1 MMEKNVWKRLGLALV
16 CVLVLALLTACGE
29 SEKQKY
35 ESAQSLMAQGK
46 YAQAAEKFASLGS
59 YEEASRLAI
68 YCRAAAAGESGD
80 YDTCFDG
87 FRALGS
93 YKDSVMMTA
102 YYEARAYQ
110 DGSWYDKLLAADMY
124 EHNALFLDSK
134 ERAEACRKAVWDEAM
149 DLRRRG
155 AIPSAIERLEALGS
169 YKGAAGEIPGLWY
182 EQGES
187 LRKQKDWDGA
197 VAAFLKADTYR
208 DAPEQVKATRYA
220 EGEAAAAAQSWEQA
234 ELAYGEIMDYKDAA
248 EKCRQARYRRA
259 EAEEKAGNR
268 WQATR
273 LFAGL
278 GDYNDAAARAWK
290 PWYDEGIALREA
302 GDFDGALAALWRAYN
317 SDNIMIPFP
326 ASRNGTMWAEAT
338 AGEPSLERPGYGWPA
353 AGEAIRETLYAQA
366 EALEAAGDRAGA
378 EKIFLSLGD
387 YADAKT
393 RACKPHYDE
402 GVALRA
408 AGDWDGAVAA
418 FELAKDYPG
427 AAEEIPET
435 RYQQA
440 QALQQAGRT
449 LEACAL
455 YHQLSG
461 YRDADSLLAATG
473 VHSEFASAPGKKGDV
488 TVTLILDERE
498 LIRGILVDASCDASY
513 GGLNCE
519 EDAFTSQFIGRRG
532 LFSMITVKAAKG
544 AKDTSRAVV
553 NAVNS
558 VYERL
563 YRPGPVVKNYSV
575 KEKGKSAEITVDL
588 GLDENGRV
596 AQIRVDASGESLG
609 RKCGEEAFTGRFV
622 GKIGPFIPGV
632 DVDVVSNATITSH
645 AVVRAVNSVYG
656 QPDAPGIAGNLRTG
670 SARGNGG
677 NVAVELVLDEEGR
690 VAEIWTDV
698 SQETPGL
705 GQRCGERA
713 FLDQFV
719 GKSGPFVLGE
729 NIDAVS
735 GATVTSQA
743 VVEAVNSLLGTK

>member
-1 MMEKNVWKRLGLALV
+1 MWKRLVLALV

-87 FRALGS
+87 FRALGD

-134 ERAEACRKAVWDEAM
+134 ERAEACRKTVWDEAM

-220 EGEAAAAAQSWEQA
+220 EGEEAAAAQSWEQA
-234 ELAYGEIMDYKDAA
+234 EWAYGEIMDYKDAA
-248 EKCRQARYRRA
+248 EKCRQARYHRA
-259 EAEEKAGNR
+259 EAEEAAGNR
-268 WQATR
+268 WQATL

-278 GDYNDAAARAWK
+278 GDWSDAKERAWK
-290 PWYDEGIALREA
+290 PWYDEGVALREA
-302 GDFDGALAALWRAYN
+302 GDFDGALKALRRADN
-317 SDNIMIPFP
+317 SGNLMIPFP
-326 ASRNGTMWAEAT
+326 SSRTAEDREMAT
-338 AGEPSLERPGYGWPA
+338 AAASLENPGCGWPA
-353 AGEAIRETLYAQA
+353 AAEEIRATRYAQA
-366 EALEAAGDRAGA
+366 EALEKAGDRAGA

-387 YADAKT
+387 YADAKA
-393 RACKPHYDE
+393 RAYKPHYDE

-418 FELAKDYPG
+418 FEQAKDYPG

-440 QALQQAGRT
+440 QALQQEGRT

-455 YHQLSG
+455 YYRLSG

-513 GGLNCE
+513 RGLNCGE
-519 EDAFTSQFIGRRG
+519 EAFTSQFIGRRG
-532 LFSMITVKAAKG
+532 PFSMITVKAAKG

-563 YRPGPVVKNYSV
+563 YRPGPVVKSYSV

-656 QPDAPGIAGNLRTG
+656 QPDAPGPAGNLRTG

-677 NVAVELVLDEEGR
+677 NVAVELVLDAEGR
-690 VAEIWTDV
+690 VAEIWADV

-719 GKSGPFVLGE
+719 GKSGPFILGE

-735 GATVTSQA
+735 GATVTSKA
-743 VVEAVNSLLGTK
+743 VVEAVNRLLAGAE